1 MMINRKCLIV
11 LAGGIHLLSLDNEYF
26 YLHKILKYYRTE
38 EHEPIR
44 RLEFGG
50 RMFRV
55 ASTFTKPH
63 NCYRFSLRLLSSEGE
78 SKMPVRDTTP
88 MLAGLRRCMKDRKF
102 TPEPLHAYIVPR

>member
-1 MMINRKCLIV
+1 MDTHSFV
-11 LAGGIHLLSLDNEYF
+11 L
-26 YLHKILKYYRTE
+26 KTLKFYRTE
-38 EHEPIR
+38 QHRPLR
-44 RLEFGG
+44 RLDFRG

-63 NCYRFSLRLLSSEGE
+63 NCYRFSLRLLSSETSSE
-78 SKMPVRDTTP
+78 AAVKMPVRDTTP